1 MKFVSVFPVFGLL
14 MPLCQAQ
21 ADPNT
26 LARYNP
32 ANRTMS
38 ANTSTYKASYLKY
51 CCSLLTKFRAYCLVP
66 ISKTLV
72 KTITGYNPLDIDTGI
87 LPSFPTGKHPLI
99 VQAGYNKD
107 IRMTALNLVPL
118 QIDSLM
124 QGSLIVPFVDVT
136 KDGQTPIGVPVN
148 YYIGGTNGQPLQA
161 IVPSVASG
169 VSPFEGTTIFPA
181 TFSPDTSA
189 ARALPNGFNSIQ
201 VKPFLLPNTISGPGI
216 YAEAFDMSF
225 KITDSSPYTAHTFH
239 SLLNIPQLLNTNK
252 CQRNTVYFNES
263 SSEPQMVTGEVTLY
277 HQILATPPQGLEG
290 VYRDVYCYSANGQIV
305 SSVGEPCKEA
315 AANMDPEAKV

>member
-1 MKFVSVFPVFGLL
+1 MKLSTTFPVLGLVVS
-14 MPLCQAQ
+14 LCQAQ

-38 ANTSTYKASYLKY
+38 ANTT
-51 CCSLLTKFRAYCLVP
+51 YCLVP

-72 KTITGYNPLDIDTGI
+72 KTITGYDPLDIDTGV

-99 VQAGYNKD
+99 VQAGYQKD
-107 IRMTALNLVPL
+107 IRMTALNLIPL

-148 YYIGGTNGQPLQA
+148 FYIGGTNGQPLQA

-181 TFSPDTSA
+181 TFSPDASA

-216 YAEAFDMSF
+216 YAEAFDISF
-225 KITDSSPYTAHTFH
+225 KTTDSSPYTAHTFH

-263 SSEPQMVTGEVTLY
+263 SSEPVMAVGEVTLY
-277 HQILATPPQGLEG
+277 HQILATAPQGLEG
-290 VYRDVYCYSANGQIV
+290 VYRDVYCYSANGQVV
-305 SSVGEPCKEA
+305 SSLGEPCKVA